1 MYVRTVNGE
10 ETTFGTS
17 GSLWRDALV
26 MYDRSSETL
35 WSQVNATA
43 IQGEHTGDV
52 LTELPSVV
60 TTWGEWKALHPDTL
74 VLEKPALEGSPYDR
88 YFSSA
93 EAFGASGQGT
103 DDDRL
108 PGKDLV
114 MGVAVG
120 EAAAAVSLA
129 QLQAAGVINGQVG
142 ETPVAWVSLGNLA
155 VSVFDR
161 RLDGRTL
168 DLTRD
173 AAGSVAAGDSTF
185 DAVSGKF
192 TTGSLAGRSLAP
204 LAARRAYWFSW
215 TLFHPDTALVEPSDE

>member
-43 IQGEHTGDV
+43 IRGEHTGDV

-60 TTWGEWKALHPDTL
+60 TTWGEWKVLHPETL
-74 VLEKPALEGSPYDR
+74 VLEKPALSGSPYDR
-88 YFSSA
+88 YYSST

-108 PGKDLV
+108 PGKELI
-114 MGVAVG
+114 MGVVDG
-120 EAAAAVSLA
+120 EAATAVSLA
-129 QLQAAGVINGQVG
+129 YLQTAGVINGQAG
-142 ETPVAWVSLGNLA
+142 DTPVAWVSLSNLA
-155 VSVFDR
+155 VAVFDR
-161 RLDGRTL
+161 RADGLTL
-168 DLTRD
+168 DLMRD
-173 AAGSVAAGDSTF
+173 AAGAVTAGDSTF
-185 DAVSGKF
+185 DAASGKF
-192 TTGSLAGRSLAP
+192 ITGSLAGQSLVR
-204 LAARRAYWFSW
+204 LSARRAYWYSW
-215 TLFHPDTALVEPSDE
+215 TLFHPDTALVEPGDE